1 MQPRAET
8 RAGKWGQKACG
19 RGLRRIYEVKI
30 KKWSIGNNFKE
41 FCYTTKE
48 DKTTAGRC
56 YQGRWRLSRTGDTP
70 KHLQSDVDETLESK
84 DNIEGRIDHPGE
96 KSLCG

>member
-1 MQPRAET
+1 M
-8 RAGKWGQKACG
+8 
-19 RGLRRIYEVKI
+19 KI

-48 DKTTAGRC
+48 DKTTARRC

-70 KHLQSDVDETLESK
+70 KHLQADVDETLESK
-84 DNIEGRIDHPGE
+84 DNIEGRIDR
-96 KSLCG
+96 SLLCWELPEYRSYTILLWLQSIISHSMNKL